1 MPINKNSFQPKD
13 ARAVSIYH
21 QDMDDEMDEIFGTT
35 EKVQGKKIMTGTQAL
50 VEFLKTTSPEEFQR
64 SSSTTTGSTTSS
76 ATATG
81 GGERSSNN
89 IFSRMRKPK
98 RNNIQSQPAP
108 IPTPSISARSVP
120 SSTASLPVTLAST
133 LTAPTSYHGS
143 ELNNIIH
150 RKNYIEIVPQQKMIS
165 KSAGNSRSPSFET
178 TTASIQS
185 FVLRNNNNN
194 NNNNDNNNNNNGGG
208 GGEAILPNKK
218 RESSLYSGSLRHS
231 ASIRSQLSTT
241 FNQRHSNN
249 NINNNNRKFIDEVK
263 ATEDYIVKSDGMDM
277 IESALLQ
284 RLERFKILNHDIPSD
299 QVAAGLAS
307 EHVRAL
313 GITHTLDNI
322 VNRENMKTPK
332 KTRHMQVQ
340 TEPTTTSTPY
350 INSSTTTTSTTTS
363 TNTATTIT
371 EDDVNQ
377 DFEKRAKRAEAALEN
392 ALDHFEVISGLAY
405 KKLREIW
412 EEKMRWENAC
422 MELRDRVVVLEQ
434 KKYPLQHQLQQQQLQ
449 QQQLQQPQGYHPNN
463 NYFLEEHEEEDELG
477 LSEFPCSE

>member
-1 MPINKNSFQPKD
+1 MPINKNGFQPKD

-21 QDMDDEMDEIFGTT
+21 QDVDDEMDEIFGTN

-64 SSSTTTGSTTSS
+64 TSSTTTTTTTTSN
-76 ATATG
+76 TV
-81 GGERSSNN
+81 ERSSN

-98 RNNIQSQPAP
+98 RNNIQSQPTP

-120 SSTASLPVTLAST
+120 SSTASLPVTLGST

-178 TTASIQS
+178 TSASIQS

-194 NNNNDNNNNNNGGG
+194 NNNNNNSSNKNS
-208 GGEAILPNKK
+208 GEPILPNKK

-241 FNQRHSNN
+241 FNHRHSNVN
-249 NINNNNRKFIDEVK
+249 SNRKLIDEVK

-284 RLERFKILNHDIPSD
+284 RLERFKILSHEIPSV
-299 QVAAGLAS
+299 QVATGLAT

-322 VNRENMKTPK
+322 INRENNKSPR

-340 TEPTTTSTPY
+340 TEPTSYNDNSTTK
-350 INSSTTTTSTTTS
+350 TTTSTTTAAANTS
-363 TNTATTIT
+363 T
-371 EDDVNQ
+371 EEENQ

-422 MELRDRVVVLEQ
+422 MELRDRLVVLEQ
-434 KKYPLQHQLQQQQLQ
+434 KKYPLQHQLQQQQQ
-449 QQQLQQPQGYHPNN
+449 QQQQQPQQGYHPNN